1 MPKIPQMPKPSPKAL
16 SLAMAGVLLCACQST
31 PRTHSTTPT
40 PAHNITHIDKS
51 LSPSKLAQ
59 HDLVTALRRHMN
71 AERYAVSTYHY
82 AVQPLAVSEIDKDSD
97 SAFTTFIKVMD
108 YKDKAH
114 KTDDDASEPY
124 MTISDYLGEDG
135 ELGDLPYLHYDDEQ
149 NGLTPDTVT
158 RAVGMS
164 EEYQTV
170 SDEINMLAHELE
182 NHAVLSTFLVMDGF
196 VKDNGRFDQQAF
208 KKHINDFDR
217 SFQTNANALLTTAQ
231 GYQKQDIH
239 QLQACA
245 TTFKQSAIN
254 TAKHIKTT
262 DDITNHGDGLFSLVT
277 SVNACTHAITGGTR
291 LLHPYHYISNQTTQQ
306 ELQQQASAKE
316 CATHATAQN
325 QALVQSGKDHIKHA
339 DEFNAIHEEYT
350 SCYEP
355 LVESAMDDDDY
366 YESYDPYSGV
376 FGSLRAYREM
386 KEQER
391 EQGKTD
397 VQSRDYGLSSL
408 LGGIFKMNRTPEQVT
423 AQNLYQYQHLS
434 IQGLSHHEPS
444 AKRSQHL
451 WSIDYD
457 SPTATYSMQLPV
469 RADHAKGELTADVSA
484 VLPLV
489 ALISP
494 KHAPLPKDVPDGLMS
509 FTLPDELQKQMPTD
523 VIYTAISDGIIA
535 GMDGLNGEKFTPM
548 DISQDAFA
556 KEVGASRAIKVE
568 FGTKEM
574 GKAYTIIAKHVG
586 RDLHAYVNKH
596 PEHYAD
602 KVSDHT
608 DADGNPISTPNTIK
622 SIIDNFTMLNS
633 SYRTDDAGGLF
644 GAVEGILPFALN
656 TTSYVYLDHQGNI
669 IATQT
674 LSSLDEHISGMTT
687 QSLNQVRYDKGL
699 FDKHALARQFK
710 DTFAKTTAVDGVALI
725 KQAKK
730 ENEQQY
736 EAFMARYGYD
746 YELSPSDDYECDTAC
761 AAAEVATAAA
771 MAAEEAR

>member
-135 ELGDLPYLHYDDEQ
+135 ELGDLPYLRYDDEQ
-149 NGLTPDTVT
+149 NELTPDTVT

-164 EEYQTV
+164 EEYQKVAQDIQSLSEELNAHIFSLTYFTK
-170 SDEINMLAHELE
+170 SDFQKA
-182 NHAVLSTFLVMDGF
+182 D
-196 VKDNGRFDQQAF
+196 GRFDQKAYI
-208 KKHINDFDR
+208 KYVNEFDR
-217 SFQTNANALLTTAQ
+217 SFQANANALLATAQ
-231 GYQKQDIH
+231 GYQKQDIEYLKH
-239 QLQACA
+239 HASNHKKLAL
-245 TTFKQSAIN
+245 N
-254 TAKHIKTT
+254 TIKHIKSY
-262 DDITNHGDGLFSLVT
+262 DDATAYQDELMSWEATVINYNSLYELKKYFDPHHIIDRQATKEYLAFLLNH
-277 SVNACTHAITGGTR
+277 A
-291 LLHPYHYISNQTTQQ
+291 
-306 ELQQQASAKE
+306 E
-316 CATHATAQN
+316 CASTVYTN
-325 QALVQSGKDHIKHA
+325 VSSLINSGKDHIKHA
-339 DEFNAIHEEYT
+339 DEFNAVREEYT
-350 SCYEP
+350 SCHES

-366 YESYDPYSGV
+366 YESHDPYSGV

-391 EQGKTD
+391 EQGKTE

-484 VLPLV
+484 ILPLV

-509 FTLPDELQKQMPTD
+509 FALPDELQKQIPTD

-568 FGTKEM
+568 FGAKEM
-574 GKAYTIIAKHVG
+574 GKAYAIIAKHVG

-656 TTSYVYLDHQGNI
+656 TTSYVYLDRQGNI

-736 EAFMARYGYD
+736 EALMARYGYD

-761 AAAEVATAAA
+761 AAAEAATAAT

>member
-1 MPKIPQMPKPSPKAL
+1 MPKIPQMTKPSSKTL

-31 PRTHSTTPT
+31 SSTHSTTPT

-59 HDLVTALRRHMN
+59 HDLVTALRQHMN

-82 AVQPLAVSEIDKDSD
+82 AVQPLVVSEIDKDSD

-108 YKDKAH
+108 YKDEAR

-124 MTISDYLGEDG
+124 MTIGDYLGDDG
-135 ELGDLPYLHYDDEQ
+135 ELGNLPYLRYDDEQ
-149 NGLTPDTVT
+149 NRLTPNTIT

-164 EEYQTV
+164 EEYQAM
-170 SDEINMLAHELE
+170 SDEIRMLAHELE
-182 NHAVLSTFLVMDGF
+182 SHAILSTFVGMDGF

-217 SFQTNANALLTTAQ
+217 SFQAEANALLATAQ

-245 TTFKQSAIN
+245 TTFKQSTIN
-254 TAKHIKTT
+254 TAKHIKTA
-262 DDITNHGDGLFSLVT
+262 DDITNYGYGLYSLIT
-277 SVNACTHAITGGTR
+277 SVNACTHAVAGRTQ
-291 LLHPYHYISNQTTQQ
+291 LLHPYHYISNQTTKQ
-306 ELQQQASAKE
+306 ELQQQVTLKE

-325 QALVQSGKDHIKHA
+325 HALVQSGKDHIKHA
-339 DEFNAIHEEYT
+339 DEFNAVREEYT
-350 SCYEP
+350 SCHIS
-355 LVESAMDDDDY
+355 LAESAMDDDDC
-366 YESYDPYSGV
+366 YESHDPYSGV

-386 KEQER
+386 KEQDR
-391 EQGKTD
+391 KQGKTD
-397 VQSRDYGLSSL
+397 TQSRDYGLSSL
-408 LGGIFKMNRTPEQVT
+408 LSGIFKINQTPEQVT

-434 IQGLSHHEPS
+434 VQGLSHHEPS

-509 FTLPDELQKQMPTD
+509 FALPDELQKQIPTD

-568 FGTKEM
+568 LGAKEM
-574 GKAYTIIAKHVG
+574 GKAYAIIAKHVG
-586 RDLHAYVNKH
+586 RDLHAYVDKH

-622 SIIDNFTMLNS
+622 SIIDNFTLLNS
-633 SYRTDDAGGLF
+633 SYRTDDVGGLL
-644 GAVEGILPFALN
+644 GMVEGLLPFALN
-656 TTSYVYLDHQGNI
+656 TTSYVYLDRQGNI

-687 QSLNQVRYDKGL
+687 QSLNQVRYDKML

-710 DTFAKTTAVDGVALI
+710 DAFAKMTTVDGVALI

-736 EAFMARYGYD
+736 EALMARYGYD
-746 YELSPSDDYECDTAC
+746 DHESDSSDDHECEVDAAC
-761 AAAEVATAAA
+761 ATAEAATAA
-771 MAAEEAR
+771 R

>member
-1 MPKIPQMPKPSPKAL
+1 MPKIPKISKPFPKAL
-16 SLAMAGVLLCACQST
+16 SLAMAGVLLSACQSA
-31 PRTHSTTPT
+31 PSTHSTTPT

-59 HDLVTALRRHMN
+59 HDLVTALRQHMN

-82 AVQPLAVSEIDKDSD
+82 AVKPLAVSEIDKDSD

-108 YKDKAH
+108 YKNKAH
-114 KTDDDASEPY
+114 KTDDDTSEPY
-124 MTISDYLGEDG
+124 MTISDYLGDDG
-135 ELGDLPYLHYDDEQ
+135 ELGDLPYLRYDDEQ
-149 NGLTPDTVT
+149 HGLTPDTVT
-158 RAVGMS
+158 RVVGMS
-164 EEYQTV
+164 EEYQAV
-170 SDEINMLAHELE
+170 SDEIRMLAYELE
-182 NHAVLSTFLVMDGF
+182 SHAFTSAYINMGDF
-196 VKDNGRFDQQAF
+196 VKDTGRFDQQAF
-208 KKHINDFDR
+208 KKYINDFDR
-217 SFQTNANALLTTAQ
+217 SFQAKANALLATAQ
-231 GYQKQDIH
+231 GYQKQDIR

-245 TTFKQSAIN
+245 TTFKQGAIN
-254 TAKHIKTT
+254 TAKHIKTA
-262 DDITNHGDGLFSLVT
+262 DDITNHVDELYSLIT
-277 SVNACTHAITGGTR
+277 SVNACTHAVTGETQA
-291 LLHPYHYISNQTTQQ
+291 LHPYHYISNQTTQQ

-316 CATHATAQN
+316 CATHATTQN
-325 QALVQSGKDHIKHA
+325 QALIQSGKDYIKHA
-339 DEFNAIHEEYT
+339 DEFNAVHEEYI

-366 YESYDPYSGV
+366 YESHDPYSGV

-408 LGGIFKMNRTPEQVT
+408 LGGIFKMNQTPEQVT
-423 AQNLYQYQHLS
+423 AQNLYQYQHVS
-434 IQGLSHHEPS
+434 VQGLSHHEPS
-444 AKRSQHL
+444 ARRSQHL

-457 SPTATYSMQLPV
+457 CPTATYSMQLPV

-509 FTLPDELQKQMPTD
+509 FALPDELQKQIPTD
-523 VIYTAISDGIIA
+523 IIYTAITDGIIA

-548 DISQDAFA
+548 DISQDVFA

-568 FGTKEM
+568 FGAKEM
-574 GKAYTIIAKHVG
+574 GKAYAIIAKHVG
-586 RDLHAYVNKH
+586 RDLHAYVDKQ
-596 PEHYAD
+596 PEHCAD
-602 KVSDHT
+602 KVVDHT
-608 DADGNPISTPNTIK
+608 DTDSNPISTPNTVK
-622 SIIDNFTMLNS
+622 SIIDNFTILNS
-633 SYRTDDAGGLF
+633 SYRTDDVGGLF

-656 TTSYVYLDHQGNI
+656 TTSYVYLDRQGNI

-710 DTFAKTTAVDGVALI
+710 DAFTKTTAVDGVALI

-730 ENEQQY
+730 ENDQQY
-736 EAFMARYGYD
+736 EALMARYGYD
-746 YELSPSDDYECDTAC
+746 YESSPSDDHECEGDTAC
-761 AAAEVATAAA
+761 AAAEAAIAT
-771 MAAEEAR
+771 EEAR